1 MRTAIT
7 IFLALAASA
16 VAAPKT
22 DFTDSDRKAVIQVMD
37 EYVNAWLAGDEE
49 RVMRVMS
56 DDAVLIPHH
65 GLQPVAG
72 AKAIRAWW
80 WPPDSPATTINK
92 FTMQHAEI
100 GGSGSI
106 AYVRGT
112 QELEWTTGT
121 KTQRNRGNH
130 LTLLRRGRD
139 GRWRITHQMWGD
151 PPNETVRR

>member
-1 MRTAIT
+1 MRKGI
-7 IFLALAASA
+7 ALTLL
-16 VAAPKT
+16 VALGAFGSPNA
-22 DFTDSDRKAVIQVMD
+22 DFTDSDRKAVVQVLD
-37 EYVNAWLAGDEE
+37 EYVNAWLAGDAE

-56 DDAVLIPHH
+56 DDAVLMPHH
-65 GLQPVAG
+65 GLQPVVG

-80 WPPDSPATTINK
+80 WPPDSPKTTIDK
-92 FTMQHAEI
+92 FAMHHVEI

-130 LTLLRRGRD
+130 LTLLRKGND

-151 PPNETVRR
+151 PPNETVAR